1 MLRDSDGR
9 GVNVY
14 YPGSAIPRGFLA
26 RCKMNTERLESVTA
40 FALKIFKLYLQYCRA
55 NYSSRDRRGAEKCQH
70 QFPH

>member
-14 YPGSAIPRGFLA
+14 YPGSAILRGFLA

-40 FALKIFKLYLQYCRA
+40 FAPKILKVYLQ
-55 NYSSRDRRGAEKCQH
+55 
-70 QFPH
+70 